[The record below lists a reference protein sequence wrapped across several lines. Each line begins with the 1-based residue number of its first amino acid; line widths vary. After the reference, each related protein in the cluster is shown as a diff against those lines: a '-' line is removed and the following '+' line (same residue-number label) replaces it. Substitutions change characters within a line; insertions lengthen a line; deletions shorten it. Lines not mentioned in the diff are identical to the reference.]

1 MKILLQHT
9 GSRLFYKS
17 TDVWVPEENE
27 ARAFST
33 ALEAI
38 EFCEQQG
45 LSGLEIV
52 LRPPPGGNEL
62 RVGPIPRSVS
72 QRSQP
77 PAA

>member
-9 GSRLFYKS
+9 GSRLFYRS
-17 TDVWVPEENE
+17 TDVWVPEEGE
-27 ARAFST
+27 ARAFNS

-52 LRPPPGGNEL
+52 LRPSPGGNEL
-62 RVGPIPRSVS
+62 RVGPIPPTAS
-72 QRSQP
+72 QRPQP
-77 PAA
+77 PTP